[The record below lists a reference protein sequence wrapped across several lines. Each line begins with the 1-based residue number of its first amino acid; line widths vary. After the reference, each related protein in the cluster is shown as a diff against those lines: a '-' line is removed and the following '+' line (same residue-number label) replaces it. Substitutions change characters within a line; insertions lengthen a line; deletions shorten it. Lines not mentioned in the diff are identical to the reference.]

1 MRVMA
6 WQMAQRMDWA
16 PGGSCSGVW
25 QFEQFTSINMMM
37 EMGIGEAQKKLMEFD
52 THRERERER
61 GRQRDTDMGREGEN
75 ELVMKSLKSSRAWKR
90 ACKGLCKESDRQLSQ
105 GQFIGL

>member
-52 THRERERER
+52 THRERERGGETER
-61 GRQRDTDMGREGEN
+61 YGYGKG
-75 ELVMKSLKSSRAWKR
+75 KR
-90 ACKGLCKESDRQLSQ
+90 K
-105 GQFIGL
+105 